1 MGNENSSEEPTT
13 EVHAE
18 SINQNERRKDNQ
30 TDNGAV
36 LTEPPASQRQQQQ
49 GGPLERIQET
59 WGDPNKV
66 VEEDKEELEFPHDLL
81 PNLDFGSEFNIWET
95 SLGSHS
101 SNEIKDDQV
110 NHLLTGLQHH
120 MEVNRP
126 PLVSVDKSAIPTLD
140 SRPPPQISTTFGEGA
155 PPLPFSTLL
164 DKELQEAFQECE
176 DQMASLGRL
185 PLAHLSSEPLV
196 PMTNHVSLAEH
207 ATATPLALPRHKDQ
221 ENRARCKRLVNK
233 DDESSM
239 LPPMVLQPGLYNGS
253 HGNNKTNGKSDKAN
267 SGRDI
272 SVFSFRDYI
281 LGIEDG
287 DTRAEGEGIESEE
300 IQEERLHRHEPLN
313 DTEIGEQKDTPTQR
327 QPETDIHHET
337 QKYTYSAEQKELKTE
352 KKEQTG
358 QEMDPNTILSH
369 TLTEENNIKKVQ
381 SDSQSKAEVDVSHTK
396 SEKQIEKD
404 RVSKS
409 EAVKIKSQKQ
419 SNTQVESKTERQG
432 RDEDSNSQEQLIL
445 WVHPSNSPQV
455 NDPILAP
462 ATDSSS
468 VKGEGRLT
476 SLLGCP
482 VPSPDLHLGSVPQQ
496 SDDPWSLTQGPESP
510 HQSSHVKNTL
520 VSFQSTVINVLNPN
534 VASGSDKGSSVG
546 THQIT
551 PPTCSYINTYH
562 NPAWAVEEEKSALE
576 KASAVAAASAL
587 LLTTPTMPEMIECE
601 GEGKDEQID
610 SLGKAAPGMA
620 AVNNSALEDTCLGGL
635 GDCVS
640 CSAGEGKETPPPANL
655 PQAKPA
661 LIGTEIIRL
670 PVISVSAQ
678 ELQAATEQSYRI
690 DMPHNSLGRKQN
702 ERLGELTATSPTT
715 NALSPAGDTDKERE
729 SLQVAENVIASPPR
743 LPSRSDCQ
751 ENKDT
756 GLERR
761 GQGGGGRGGVRG
773 GQEEGGQRGGG
784 VAGEQTSFN
793 HLAGSVR
800 GASSPAKTCLPP
812 DAAESPVNSQCWS
825 KLISSASTSI
835 QVVCLPQSIL
845 DRDRVPAPS
854 GHDSISIRTDGD
866 TTELDTLKQS
876 LSSEKKIAKGNE
888 PGQASIRTTEMKQG
902 PTGICLPS
910 VPSQTLGSTVQNI
923 TAVGSSSAQV
933 YPFQPTGNTEDRLA
947 ETEASLLSLAQPRD
961 SSSSVELTMA
971 TVGIFKLAT
980 RDSRRVHWTESI
992 KYDDSSSK
1000 GLNIPSPSPAGTNSA
1015 SLPPLTVHESL
1026 RHPVTEASFTVQ
1038 ETLSLKKLDTPPQTA
1053 LAGEQAAVASLLDSQ
1068 QAKTEAAGDE
1078 DHEKLHEG
1086 QSAIDHKTMQRMV
1099 NTENVTPVNVT
1110 ENASDETFEKA
1121 QLKSHRGGVS
1131 TTSSNIML
1139 TAQGE
1144 GAEIPEKGDLDVEK
1158 DSESVCKSI
1167 QMAGGRRVYEGGEM
1181 DGTRKVDRER
1191 EETKVCVS
1199 DGSDPLQ
1206 IPGGE
1211 SEDPDRLQET
1221 PSTNNLSV
1229 DPESKMIHFQE
1240 LPSSAASPNQLITT
1254 ESDRESQHALQKG
1267 PISDQQQSS
1276 PEKLLTRTSSQISPH
1291 TKLDQPSNQL
1301 NQSVIHDRPI
1311 TETMKGKEEYFVP
1324 ADGPVVSQAAV
1335 QEIPTLDNESTL
1347 CLRLPG
1353 PMLSHW
1359 EFINDRGVSHPG
1371 QNSHHDSHD
1380 TIPRSEEV
1388 RAEGSGQMTQASTTS
1403 TKESISTKPL
1413 EDSDV
1418 RTRQDV
1424 NDRTVRDERIL
1435 EEEMKEDR
1443 EKTLEPLPKLSLGSV
1458 IHMDI
1463 PTPEYKITA
1472 PQRGRELHDILYQSH
1487 ETALLMSGSDNDVQP
1502 SNIRPEATNV
1512 QPCRS
1517 EVSIKDEVINVS
1529 PPLTS
1534 ELPHGRALGENTE
1547 DEQGELQEEKLKE
1560 DIKNITL
1567 YEMGK
1572 KGSEEGHRTI
1582 KLYQACTQLRN
1593 GTEKEAGEET
1603 ELHSKKKKKQKRK
1616 QRQKDVQRVAI
1627 QKDDTS
1633 GGKNVEDQ
1641 FLSASAPDLSGV
1653 GFCKDRGRVEKA
1665 FKVVPPLVPDHSLAL
1680 YPSVQATAEP
1690 DSDINPKPD
1699 RSLAHSQ
1706 SGSTQVAQQQ
1716 KHGQEQHQLGFRD
1729 SSDDNK
1735 NLLPAVTQVAER
1747 PYGSLSQSGDMDDR
1761 DDDSCIMDGERGPG
1775 GEKGHNKLEVEL
1787 PITSCDKSI
1796 SMASYTHSDGSSC
1809 ADMKRVTSVKETETK
1824 TDCPESDQ
1832 IQRSD
1837 ENHSVGPRLVKLD
1850 FMSKKTQTQKTLIA
1864 LEVRKVEK
1872 WAKALRTGVA
1882 SACQGQDGESDA
1894 PANNTKTPIVSL
1906 SHTQESTARKCLV
1919 CLEDQKSSIEASPR
1933 PDQIQEFPVKI
1944 TSNTITPMNLSL
1956 VNKEPMAEETCSD
1969 VVLGSSRGIQQR
1981 GQDVVCDTPVLQSN
1995 KKETDTQS
2003 LTAPGTLKKSPYSEL
2018 DNKKKEKKEN
2028 ETKEDKEQKEEQGLA
2043 QNAEVG
2049 EPTGPISVNAGPI
2062 PILFPAPAPAQA
2074 EKDTDWLVKALRD
2087 AVAHSQTE
2095 HQNRE
2100 KTDKIMPTRALQF
2113 LESPQAE
2120 YRTPTEEITTPLGQQ
2135 DNIAESP
2142 AESTS
2147 KVPTVD
2153 KSGESGCFLTE
2164 QVGDPAPFLNSTPSS
2179 PATSA
2184 PTSGGHNF
2192 PPALPPHLLQDT
2204 TEFPTPPPTPPER
2217 PAPASSQTSSVPDP
2231 ASAPHSSPAPVSA
2244 PAPTSSSGPDPALAP
2259 DPCSAPTPGLASVLH
2274 PASVPDPSSP
2284 TPPPVP
2290 ASGNQGKEPFFTSC
2304 PPLNR
2309 SSDSDE
2315 AFETPEST
2323 TPVKAASPILPLSET
2338 EPCSLQLTTE
2348 DTGCILGT
2356 GSVTDSDPAS
2366 DLPPG
2371 RPPSRSLSIVFD
2383 EDKPIAASGT
2393 YNFEVSTAGS
2403 PSRAPLTRSLS
2414 LQAGEFDDSGS
2425 TDRSVTGGFLP
2436 TAEPFSAGTE
2446 SAPGTLLRAKK
2457 VRPGSLKKKPLLRQ
2471 SSNPESPQPTSSS
2484 GTPEVK
2490 KRAKPRAASPLQS
2503 QEGSDGSSPGG
2514 TLCRARNKPCVE
2526 TPPPL
2531 PEETNHTSP
2540 EEVQPD
2546 LSLLLCQEEA
2556 PLPVPEPP
2564 VTEEES
2570 PLPPSG
2576 SYKWDPEHFEEINPF
2591 NSGGSKIA
2599 NSPVLGRKGP
2609 VPASN
2614 FSPPKSPPVPAEV
2627 PADSDLPITP
2637 LAGSV
2642 PNPEEVP
2649 ILPKRQPV
2657 RLEFDY
2663 SEENGEAPRQA
2674 SPPPKKLGKKAGAK
2688 MPLRKPRLG
2697 LNKAPPPQMEPLGNA
2712 TSYPNIDDDIPIPK
2726 ATYNFDPNKWE
2737 DPNFNPFSSK
2747 SGIPNSPKLSRP
2759 SYSFQADLFDDT
2771 IDSLKSSNKMT
2782 SSPPK
2787 AGSAS
2792 FEVTNDDVENDNDN
2806 VGELQDHNQNKPAK
2820 KKKTPIKS
2828 NTFRVKRSPKRSPM
2842 SDSSS
2847 QEPTPE
2853 VEPPPLQDDHA
2864 TDEEKLASSTNHKW
2878 AALHDMQSELTS
2890 DTQDFPQPSD
2900 LTSFVNENSLPPQTH
2915 VPDYEIEYMEK
2926 IGSSSPPLSV
2936 KKPSLYLKLES
2947 VSDDLTKTCSHGS
2960 EPNSPCTG
2968 SFEEMEAQITAGMKT
2983 PVLNS
2988 RPVPE
2993 GSAVDKGRKWESQE
3007 LSAVRDEVPPSQ
3019 GFVEPL
3025 AQTAPLLDRLPAN
3038 DNPLQYLEPDLAET
3052 NPTAFALKLQQRER
3066 EVASPRESSE
3076 SKGSLYTSRPA
3087 YTQQESPYLPRDL
3100 DQSLGIAREEIVTKE
3115 KEVLEWQ
3122 RKYEE
3127 SHQEVVE
3134 MRRIVAEY
3142 EKTIAQMIEDEQ
3154 KEKSLSHHTIQQLIV
3169 EKDQALA
3176 DLNSVEK
3183 SLADLFRRYEK
3194 MKDVLEGF
3202 RKNEEV
3208 LKKCAQEYLSRVRK
3222 EEQRYQ
3228 ALKIHAEEKL
3238 DKANTDIA
3246 QVRTKAKQE
3255 QAAYQ
3260 ASLRKEQM
3268 KVDSLERTL
3277 EQKNKEIEEL
3287 TKICDELI
3295 AKMGKS

>member
-1 MGNENSSEEPTT
+1 
-13 EVHAE
+13 
-18 SINQNERRKDNQ
+18 
-30 TDNGAV
+30 
-36 LTEPPASQRQQQQ
+36 
-49 GGPLERIQET
+49 
-59 WGDPNKV
+59 
-66 VEEDKEELEFPHDLL
+66 
-81 PNLDFGSEFNIWET
+81 
-95 SLGSHS
+95 
-101 SNEIKDDQV
+101 
-110 NHLLTGLQHH
+110 
-120 MEVNRP
+120 
-126 PLVSVDKSAIPTLD
+126 
-140 SRPPPQISTTFGEGA
+140 
-155 PPLPFSTLL
+155 
-164 DKELQEAFQECE
+164 
-176 DQMASLGRL
+176 
-185 PLAHLSSEPLV
+185 
-196 PMTNHVSLAEH
+196 
-207 ATATPLALPRHKDQ
+207 
-221 ENRARCKRLVNK
+221 
-233 DDESSM
+233 
-239 LPPMVLQPGLYNGS
+239 
-253 HGNNKTNGKSDKAN
+253 
-267 SGRDI
+267 
-272 SVFSFRDYI
+272 
-281 LGIEDG
+281 
-287 DTRAEGEGIESEE
+287 
-300 IQEERLHRHEPLN
+300 
-313 DTEIGEQKDTPTQR
+313 
-327 QPETDIHHET
+327 
-337 QKYTYSAEQKELKTE
+337 
-352 KKEQTG
+352 
-358 QEMDPNTILSH
+358 
-369 TLTEENNIKKVQ
+369 
-381 SDSQSKAEVDVSHTK
+381 
-396 SEKQIEKD
+396 
-404 RVSKS
+404 
-409 EAVKIKSQKQ
+409 
-419 SNTQVESKTERQG
+419 
-432 RDEDSNSQEQLIL
+432 
-445 WVHPSNSPQV
+445 
-455 NDPILAP
+455 
-462 ATDSSS
+462 
-468 VKGEGRLT
+468 
-476 SLLGCP
+476 
-482 VPSPDLHLGSVPQQ
+482 
-496 SDDPWSLTQGPESP
+496 
-510 HQSSHVKNTL
+510 
-520 VSFQSTVINVLNPN
+520 
-534 VASGSDKGSSVG
+534 
-546 THQIT
+546 
-551 PPTCSYINTYH
+551 
-562 NPAWAVEEEKSALE
+562 
-576 KASAVAAASAL
+576 
-587 LLTTPTMPEMIECE
+587 
-601 GEGKDEQID
+601 
-610 SLGKAAPGMA
+610 
-620 AVNNSALEDTCLGGL
+620 
-635 GDCVS
+635 
-640 CSAGEGKETPPPANL
+640 
-655 PQAKPA
+655 
-661 LIGTEIIRL
+661 
-670 PVISVSAQ
+670 
-678 ELQAATEQSYRI
+678 
-690 DMPHNSLGRKQN
+690 
-702 ERLGELTATSPTT
+702 
-715 NALSPAGDTDKERE
+715 
-729 SLQVAENVIASPPR
+729 
-743 LPSRSDCQ
+743 
-751 ENKDT
+751 
-756 GLERR
+756 
-761 GQGGGGRGGVRG
+761 
-773 GQEEGGQRGGG
+773 
-784 VAGEQTSFN
+784 
-793 HLAGSVR
+793 
-800 GASSPAKTCLPP
+800 
-812 DAAESPVNSQCWS
+812 
-825 KLISSASTSI
+825 
-835 QVVCLPQSIL
+835 
-845 DRDRVPAPS
+845 
-854 GHDSISIRTDGD
+854 
-866 TTELDTLKQS
+866 
-876 LSSEKKIAKGNE
+876 
-888 PGQASIRTTEMKQG
+888 MKQG
-902 PTGICLPS
+902 PTGMCLPS

-923 TAVGSSSAQV
+923 TAVGNSSAQV
-933 YPFQPTGNTEDRLA
+933 YQFQPTGNTEDRLA
-947 ETEASLLSLAQPRD
+947 ETEASLLSLANPRD

-971 TVGIFKLAT
+971 TVGIFKLAS

-1000 GLNIPSPSPAGTNSA
+1000 GFIIPSPVPAGMNSA

-1038 ETLSLKKLDTPPQTA
+1038 EMLSFKKLDNPPQTA
-1053 LAGEQAAVASLLDSQ
+1053 LAGEQAAVASLPDPQ
-1068 QAKTEAAGDE
+1068 QAKTEAAEDE
-1078 DHEKLHEG
+1078 DHEKLHGG
-1086 QSAIDHKTMQRMV
+1086 QSAIDHNTMQRMV

-1110 ENASDETFEKA
+1110 ENALDETIEKA

-1131 TTSSNIML
+1131 STSSNIML
-1139 TAQGE
+1139 KAQGE
-1144 GAEIPEKGDLDVEK
+1144 GADIPEKGDLDVEK
-1158 DSESVCKSI
+1158 DSEGVCKSI
-1167 QMAGGRRVYEGGEM
+1167 QMAGGRKVDEGGEM
-1181 DGTRKVDRER
+1181 DGIHKVDRER

-1206 IPGGE
+1206 IPGGDLKE

-1229 DPESKMIHFQE
+1229 DPESKMVHFQE
-1240 LPSSAASPNQLITT
+1240 IPSSAASPNQLITT
-1254 ESDRESQHALQKG
+1254 ESDRVSQHAFQKG

-1276 PEKLLTRTSSQISPH
+1276 PEKLLTMTSLQISLQ

-1301 NQSVIHDRPI
+1301 NQSIIHDRLI
-1311 TETMKGKEEYFVP
+1311 TETMEGKEESLVP
-1324 ADGPVVSQAAV
+1324 ANGPVVSQAAV

-1353 PMLSHW
+1353 PMLSHL
-1359 EFINDRGVSHPG
+1359 EFINDRDVSLPG

-1403 TKESISTKPL
+1403 TKESISTQPL

-1424 NDRTVRDERIL
+1424 NDRTVRDEKVL
-1435 EEEMKEDR
+1435 EEEMKENR
-1443 EKTLEPLPKLSLGSV
+1443 EKTLEPLSKLSLGSV
-1458 IHMDI
+1458 IHMNI
-1463 PTPEYKITA
+1463 PSEYNITA
-1472 PQRGRELHDILYQSH
+1472 PQSGRELHDILYQSH
-1487 ETALLMSGSDNDVQP
+1487 DTALLMSDSDIQP
-1502 SNIRPEATNV
+1502 SNIGPEATNV

-1534 ELPHGRALGENTE
+1534 ELPLGRAFGENTE
-1547 DEQGELQEEKLKE
+1547 DEQGELQEEKRKE

-1582 KLYQACTQLRN
+1582 KINQACTQLHN
-1593 GTEKEAGEET
+1593 GAEKEAGEET

-1633 GGKNVEDQ
+1633 GGKNVEDEC
-1641 FLSASAPDLSGV
+1641 LSASAPDLS
-1653 GFCKDRGRVEKA
+1653 
-1665 FKVVPPLVPDHSLAL
+1665 
-1680 YPSVQATAEP
+1680 
-1690 DSDINPKPD
+1690 
-1699 RSLAHSQ
+1699 
-1706 SGSTQVAQQQ
+1706 STQVAQQQ

-1747 PYGSLSQSGDMDDR
+1747 PDGSLSQSGDMDDR

-1775 GEKGHNKLEVEL
+1775 GEKGHKKLEVEL
-1787 PITSCDKSI
+1787 PITSCDQSI
-1796 SMASYTHSDGSSC
+1796 SMSSYTHCDGNSC
-1809 ADMKRVTSVKETETK
+1809 ADMKRVTSVRETETK
-1824 TDCPESDQ
+1824 TDCPESDK

-1837 ENHSVGPRLVKLD
+1837 ENHSIGPRLVELD
-1850 FMSKKTQTQKTLIA
+1850 LMCKKPQTQKTLIA
-1864 LEVRKVEK
+1864 LEVRKVEE
-1872 WAKALRTGVA
+1872 WTEALRTGVA
-1882 SACQGQDGESDA
+1882 SACQGQNGESET
-1894 PANNTKTPIVSL
+1894 PANNTKAPIVPL
-1906 SHTQESTARKCLV
+1906 SHTQESTALKCPVLV
-1919 CLEDQKSSIEASPR
+1919 SLDDQMSSIEASPR

-1944 TSNTITPMNLSL
+1944 TSNAITPMNLSL
-1956 VNKEPMAEETCSD
+1956 VNTEPMAEETCSD

-2003 LTAPGTLKKSPYSEL
+2003 LTATGTLKKSPYSEA
-2018 DNKKKEKKEN
+2018 DNRKKEKKEIK
-2028 ETKEDKEQKEEQGLA
+2028 TKEDKEQKEEQGLA

-2049 EPTGPISVNAGPI
+2049 EPTGQISVNAGPI
-2062 PILFPAPAPAQA
+2062 PILCPAPAPAQA

-2164 QVGDPAPFLNSTPSS
+2164 QVADSAPSPNSTPPS

-2184 PTSGGHNF
+2184 STPGGHSF
-2192 PPALPPHLLQDT
+2192 PPALPPYLLQDT

-2231 ASAPHSSPAPVSA
+2231 ASAPDPSPAPVSA
-2244 PAPTSSSGPDPALAP
+2244 PASSSGPDPALAP

-2274 PASVPDPSSP
+2274 PASAPDPSSP

-2290 ASGNQGKEPFFTSC
+2290 ASGNQEKEPFFTSC
-2304 PPLNR
+2304 PPINR
-2309 SSDSDE
+2309 SSDSDG

-2323 TPVKAASPILPLSET
+2323 TPVKAVSPILPPSET
-2338 EPCSLQLTTE
+2338 EHRSLQLTSE
-2348 DTGCILGT
+2348 DTGCISGT

-2436 TAEPFSAGTE
+2436 TAKPFSVGTE

-2457 VRPGSLKKKPLLRQ
+2457 VCPGSLKKKPLLRQ

-2484 GTPEVK
+2484 STPEVK

-2503 QEGSDGSSPGG
+2503 QEGSDGYSPGG
-2514 TLCRARNKPCVE
+2514 TLCRARNKPRLE
-2526 TPPPL
+2526 TPPLL

-2540 EEVQPD
+2540 EEVQPN
-2546 LSLLLCQEEA
+2546 LSLPLCQEKA

-2576 SYKWDPEHFEEINPF
+2576 SYKWDPENFEEINPF

-2614 FSPPKSPPVPAEV
+2614 LSPPKSPPVPAEE
-2627 PADSDLPITP
+2627 PANSDLPVTP
-2637 LAGSV
+2637 LTGSV

-2674 SPPPKKLGKKAGAK
+2674 SPPPKKLGKKPGAK

-2697 LNKAPPPQMEPLGNA
+2697 LKKAPPPQMEPLGNA

-2726 ATYNFDPNKWE
+2726 ATYNFDPNKSE

-2771 IDSLKSSNKMT
+2771 IDSFKSSNKMT

-2792 FEVTNDDVENDNDN
+2792 FEVTNDKDVENDNDN

-2828 NTFRVKRSPKRSPM
+2828 KSKGVSSLCCLFNTFRVKRSPKRSPM
-2842 SDSSS
+2842 SDPSS

-2853 VEPPPLQDDHA
+2853 DEPPSPPLQDDHA

-2878 AALHDMQSELTS
+2878 AALHDVESELTS

-2915 VPDYEIEYMEK
+2915 DYEIEYMEK
-2926 IGSSSPPLSV
+2926 IGSSSPPRSV

-2947 VSDDLTKTCSHGS
+2947 VSDNLTKTCSHGS

-2968 SFEEMEAQITAGMKT
+2968 SFEEMEAQITAGIKT

-2988 RPVPE
+2988 RPGPE
-2993 GSAVDKGRKWESQE
+2993 GSAVNKGRKRESQE
-3007 LSAVRDEVPPSQ
+3007 LSRTHSADRDGVPPSQ
-3019 GFVEPL
+3019 SFVEPL
-3025 AQTAPLLDRLPAN
+3025 AQAAPLLDRLPAN

-3052 NPTAFALKLQQRER
+3052 NPTAFALKLQEELVLAALRIEALQVAQNISQCPSLSTVTPQSLLKKPSLRRWNLNSIPLVKQRER
-3066 EVASPRESSE
+3066 EVASPRESSVSE
-3076 SKGSLYTSRPA
+3076 GSLYTSRPA